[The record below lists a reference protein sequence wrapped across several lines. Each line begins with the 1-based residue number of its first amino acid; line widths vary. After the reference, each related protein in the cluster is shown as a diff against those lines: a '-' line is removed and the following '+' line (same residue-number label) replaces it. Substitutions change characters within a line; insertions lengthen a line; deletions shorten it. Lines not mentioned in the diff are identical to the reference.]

1 MSSAARRPHHLRRGL
16 AVKLTAGLLPI
27 LLPTLLVAIR
37 VDADEVTAGP
47 VRLTVSEAVA
57 RAVANN
63 INLSTNRKDIEVAR
77 ANLERSKAWLPAN
90 PFVTGGAQHGTNVA
104 PTYNFSLSQE
114 FEIAG
119 QRDKRIGAATQ
130 AVEAAT
136 WDMKAVEQTLA
147 ATVKTAFV
155 HALISDERV
164 TVAQQHVDAAHEFA
178 EKLAGRKRPSDAD
191 RIDLN
196 AAQIQEI
203 RAQQELTA
211 AEQTRAT
218 AQEALRHLVG
228 LPLDQRVELETALE
242 RESQTLP
249 ASRELVDLALRQRPD
264 LAALRHTQERA
275 DLQLALSNR
284 ELIPN
289 VTVSGTFLR
298 FESENFAGG
307 DIGIPIPIFRR
318 KTADVREATAERTHL
333 GLEIQNLE
341 REIEKQVLDAARTC
355 RVAGDD
361 LQAQGHDIVPKS
373 EENYSLERSLYE
385 RGVVTVSEVIGIQID
400 LLTARRDYIDALET
414 YNDALVELERVIG
427 GDLQGKQGR

>member
-1 MSSAARRPHHLRRGL
+1 MISAARQSHHLRRRS
-16 AVKLTAGLLPI
+16 AVELTTSLLPI
-27 LLPTLLVAIR
+27 LLLTLLGANG
-37 VDADEVTAGP
+37 VDADGTTAGP

-63 INLSTNRKDIEVAR
+63 INLSANRKDIEVGR

-90 PFVTGGAQHGTNVA
+90 PFVTGGAQDGTNVA
-104 PTYNFSLSQE
+104 PTYNFFLSQE
-114 FEIAG
+114 FEVAG
-119 QRDKRIGAATQ
+119 QRDQRIGAATQ

-136 WDMKAVEQTLA
+136 WEMKAVEQSLA

-164 TVAQQHVDAAHEFA
+164 TVARQHLDEAHELA
-178 EKLAGRKRPSDAD
+178 EEVAGRKRPSDAD

-196 AAQIQEI
+196 AAWIQET
-203 RAQQELTA
+203 RARQEFA
-211 AEQTRAT
+211 AAQQTRAT
-218 AQEALRHLVG
+218 AQDALRHLVG
-228 LPLDQRVELETALE
+228 LPLDQRVELVGVPE

-264 LAALRHTQERA
+264 LAGLRHAAERA

-298 FESENFAGG
+298 FQNENYAGG

-318 KTADVREATAERTHL
+318 KTADVREATAERTHIR
-333 GLEIQNLE
+333 LEIQNLE
-341 REIEKQVLDAARTC
+341 REVEKQVLDAARTC
-355 RVAGDD
+355 SVAAAD
-361 LQAQGHDIVPKS
+361 LQAQGHEIVPKS
-373 EENYSLERSLYE
+373 EENYRLESRLYE
-385 RGVVTVSEVIGIQID
+385 RAEVTVSELIGIQID
-400 LLTARRDYIDALET
+400 LLTARRDYLDALEA
-414 YNDALVELERVIG
+414 YNDALIELERVTG
-427 GDLQGKQGR
+427 GDLQRK